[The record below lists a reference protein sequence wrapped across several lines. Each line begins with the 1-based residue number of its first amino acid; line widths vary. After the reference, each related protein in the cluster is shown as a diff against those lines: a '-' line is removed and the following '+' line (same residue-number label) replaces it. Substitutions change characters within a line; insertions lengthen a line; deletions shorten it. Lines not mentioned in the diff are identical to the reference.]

1 MLIVE
6 ANAETIQQVIDGT
19 GLEPNAEEKIDER
32 FLKSDD
38 ITVIEGI
45 VGHDSGLL
53 VALLRILNCA
63 AATVSMC
70 LVARK
75 AKNSVRL

>member
-1 MLIVE
+1 RYLRLKAEDVLIVE

-19 GLEPNAEEKIDER
+19 GLELNAEEEIDDR

-45 VGHDSGLL
+45 VGHDSRLIGRS
-53 VALLRILNCA
+53 AADIKLRSRYGINVL
-63 AATVSMC
+63 
-70 LVARK
+70 
-75 AKNSVRL
+75 